1 MFVRFLTTNLLAM
14 DTVFIGVMVRSK
26 RFVSLMAYLQENQQV
41 TAKHLAQHLGVSE
54 RTVYRDIDHLTQSG
68 VPIQRK
74 SGVGGGVSLP
84 EKYRASLQHILE
96 TSMQTTTLADKKIT
110 SELTA
115 IAPTLPKVDS
125 PKPYVHVDT
134 RGWFQFDND
143 LTTLPK
149 LQIAVQAK
157 QVIRVKYDDKTA
169 TLHPYGL
176 VVRGSVWYLVA
187 KQRKN
192 MRILRVSQIKKL
204 TVTENTF
211 TPDLTFD
218 LSKFWEESG
227 ATVSTTIQHYPVQ
240 ARVQHQILSFFQH
253 YFDGRFTVLDRM
265 SGGRFA
271 TISVMFYSMM
281 EAKAAILGL
290 GNTIKVITPIEL
302 HDEIVKTANALVDF
316 HGLGANQRFRP

>member
-1 MFVRFLTTNLLAM
+1 ML
-14 DTVFIGVMVRSK
+14 RSK
-26 RFVSLMAYLQENQQV
+26 RFESLVALLQENERV
-41 TAKHLAQHLGVSE
+41 TAKSLARHLGVSE
-54 RTVYRDIDHLTQSG
+54 RTVYRDIDTLSDSG
-68 VPIQRK
+68 IPIQRR

-84 EKYRASLQHILE
+84 AKYRASLQNILE
-96 TSMQTTTLADKKIT
+96 SSMQANGKSLKTPAKE
-110 SELTA
+110 S
-115 IAPTLPKVDS
+115 LPAKVPS
-125 PKPYVHVDT
+125 PKSQPIKPYIHVDT

-143 LTTLPK
+143 LTTLPE

-157 QVIRVKYDDKTA
+157 HIIRIEYDEESI

-187 KQRKN
+187 KQDDE

-204 TVTENTF
+204 SLTTKTF
-211 TPDLTFD
+211 TPESTFD
-218 LSKFWEESG
+218 LSKFWRESS
-227 ATVSTTIQHYPVQ
+227 ATLTTTIQHYPVQ
-240 ARVQHQILSFFQH
+240 ARVQHQILSFFEH
-253 YFDGRFTVLDRM
+253 YFDGRYTVLDRM

-271 TISVMFYSMM
+271 TISIMFHSMM

-316 HGLGANQRFRP
+316 HGLGANRLPGI